1 MSAGILRTTNDDSFR
16 IKAGEP
22 SSPVPSVDRLSVTF
36 ALDEPEPNISITKE
50 ADETTEQVH
59 DAHPLELEVILAP
72 NDLQNVQTHSETRV
86 ETPASEQVADE
97 NDEYAD
103 IIMEIQR
110 SRSRGSMR
118 RNSGAS
124 YRRKSGSL
132 TSSSLFSSRRR
143 TRMSSRASSSGDS
156 LLSSKSSKGDADT
169 LKLHREVIEQVKYQ
183 LWPLDKK
190 MRILQQAKEYVKKHE
205 SEMEERLA
213 QSKTCASRVKQM
225 YFYVIKFI
233 YVSRK
238 RSISVCF

>member
-16 IKAGEP
+16 NKAGEP
-22 SSPVPSVDRLSVTF
+22 SSPVPSADRLSVTF
-36 ALDEPEPNISITKE
+36 ALDEPEPNISTTNE
-50 ADETTEQVH
+50 AETTEEIL
-59 DAHPLELEVILAP
+59 DAHPLEPEVILAP
-72 NDLQNVQTHSETRV
+72 NDLQNVQNQSETRI
-86 ETPASEQVADE
+86 ETPVLEQVADE

-124 YRRKSGSL
+124 FRRKSGSL

-213 QSKTCASRVKQM
+213 QSKTCASRLKQM

-233 YVSRK
+233 LVS
-238 RSISVCF
+238 

>member
-1 MSAGILRTTNDDSFR
+1 M
-16 IKAGEP
+16 
-22 SSPVPSVDRLSVTF
+22 
-36 ALDEPEPNISITKE
+36 
-50 ADETTEQVH
+50 
-59 DAHPLELEVILAP
+59 
-72 NDLQNVQTHSETRV
+72 
-86 ETPASEQVADE
+86 
-97 NDEYAD
+97 
-103 IIMEIQR
+103 
-110 SRSRGSMR
+110 
-118 RNSGAS
+118 
-124 YRRKSGSL
+124 
-132 TSSSLFSSRRR
+132 
-143 TRMSSRASSSGDS
+143 
-156 LLSSKSSKGDADT
+156 LSSKSSKGDADT